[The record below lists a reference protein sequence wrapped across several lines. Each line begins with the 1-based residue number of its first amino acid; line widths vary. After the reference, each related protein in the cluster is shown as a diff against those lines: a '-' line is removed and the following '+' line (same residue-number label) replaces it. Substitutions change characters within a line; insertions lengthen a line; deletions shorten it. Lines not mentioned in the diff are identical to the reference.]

1 MLFVK
6 VVVEVA
12 EVVGDKLFLGDVGG
26 GGRYVPDVLGVVLRL
41 SILVVDLLLQLAEGA
56 VADEIADDED
66 NECVELP

>member
-26 GGRYVPDVLGVVLRL
+26 GDVTFQTY
-41 SILVVDLLLQLAEGA
+41 SA
-56 VADEIADDED
+56 
-66 NECVELP
+66 